1 MSESKLVDFIIC
13 QIMKR
18 IFFSF
23 LFFPLFFLSGCALDN
38 INSYFDSPDNVLIVR
53 GAVYEKSAAK
63 APLQGIKVVMSAYL
77 KEDTKQINPVKSVE
91 MLTNNKGEF
100 EFIWKSFSFMH
111 TYVLEAKDIEGNEN
125 GGRYKK
131 DKIEIQIRRDSP
143 SFDIFN
149 HTYTVEGNFFYLE
162 PLSN

>member
-1 MSESKLVDFIIC
+1 MSESKLVFIC

-23 LFFPLFFLSGCALDN
+23 LFFPLLFLSGCALDN
-38 INSYFDSPDNVLIVR
+38 ISQYLDSPDNILVVR
-53 GAVYEKSAAK
+53 GAVYEKSEVK
-63 APLQGIKVVMSAYL
+63 APLKGINVVMSAYL
-77 KEDTKQINPVKSVE
+77 KEDTKQVNPTKSEE
-91 MLTNNKGEF
+91 MLTNSKGEF
-100 EFIWKSFSFMH
+100 EFIWKGFSFKH
-111 TYVLEAKDIEGNEN
+111 IYILEAKDIDGNEN
-125 GGRYKK
+125 KGEYKK
-131 DKIEIQIRRDSP
+131 DKIEIIIRSDSP